1 MASTKRE
8 DEIEKMLE
16 DCGRGLE
23 CITEFVIDQPKIPS
37 VVLDHLDNLHC
48 LLEKLEELLMDAIC
62 KSSIYS
68 LYTPLSLSDFFP
80 INCSIHIVARF
91 GRLCCNQEYRVR
103 FSKRISF

>member
-48 LLEKLEELLMDAIC
+48 LLEKLEDYIFEQKNVIIDRDVSFIHLDSEP
-62 KSSIYS
+62 KRS
-68 LYTPLSLSDFFP
+68 LF
-80 INCSIHIVARF
+80 RWW
-91 GRLCCNQEYRVR
+91 
-103 FSKRISF
+103 